1 MKRQS
6 NLNGINVTNNGTI
19 NVTIDNS
26 KSTDAIDHSTDR
38 LVDNKETKFCDLMK
52 VLCSKSGIAEHE
64 VKEQSIKEQEK
75 RIAELE
81 TIIEKKTR
89 DEWET
94 DIESVQEE
102 LEGLLSREKRRPGVR
117 QLRKNYHRIAL
128 IEGQDESLP
137 DKKREKLFDKTDV
150 IKKHIKYRCEVFE
163 NGYAAYDN
171 GNRKTVFWV
180 GDCWNSKYT
189 FTKLTNKEKAR
200 TDMTDHEEVQRDET
214 DEIQEGKYSLIGLSI
229 SIIVIAV
236 SGFAAIQGCVE
247 DRDIKRTV
255 TIIICG
261 LVAIAIILT
270 ITQYYASKEND
281 NEAFLEDSQSDEA
294 IVSDGEDEIHD
305 DIDIIEEESN
315 VKQAVDLESIE
326 DQPEDPLIQEEPY
339 VRLNDMFR
347 IEESNVH
354 IDASAVTTR
363 GETWLNSMRL
373 GSSNLNSDG
382 ISYLSL
388 PCNGEYSRFTAEI
401 APQEGFDGGE
411 TVTLTIYGQ
420 DKDDNYVELGGT
432 YEIGLYTKTI
442 SVDLDIS
449 SCDLLIIYKDGEYNT
464 ARIAGQY
471 LNGYTGMG
479 VLIKDGKLYRK

>member
-1 MKRQS
+1 M
-6 NLNGINVTNNGTI
+6 I
-19 NVTIDNS
+19 
-26 KSTDAIDHSTDR
+26 
-38 LVDNKETKFCDLMK
+38 
-52 VLCSKSGIAEHE
+52 
-64 VKEQSIKEQEK
+64 
-75 RIAELE
+75 
-81 TIIEKKTR
+81 
-89 DEWET
+89 
-94 DIESVQEE
+94 
-102 LEGLLSREKRRPGVR
+102 GLL
-117 QLRKNYHRIAL
+117 
-128 IEGQDESLP
+128 
-137 DKKREKLFDKTDV
+137 
-150 IKKHIKYRCEVFE
+150 
-163 NGYAAYDN
+163 
-171 GNRKTVFWV
+171 
-180 GDCWNSKYT
+180 
-189 FTKLTNKEKAR
+189 
-200 TDMTDHEEVQRDET
+200 
-214 DEIQEGKYSLIGLSI
+214 I

-236 SGFAAIQGCVE
+236 SGIAAIQGYVE
-247 DRDIKRTV
+247 DRDIKRAV

-270 ITQYYASKEND
+270 ITQYYALKEND

-294 IVSDGEDEIHD
+294 IVSDDKDEIHD
-305 DIDIIEEESN
+305 DMDIIEEESN
-315 VKQAVDLESIE
+315 VKQTDDLESIE
-326 DQPEDPLIQEEPY
+326 EQPEESFIQEEPY
-339 VRLNDMFR
+339 VHLNDMFR

-401 APQEGFDGGE
+401 APHEGFDGRE

-449 SCDLLIIYKDGEYNT
+449 SCDLLIIYKNGEYNM